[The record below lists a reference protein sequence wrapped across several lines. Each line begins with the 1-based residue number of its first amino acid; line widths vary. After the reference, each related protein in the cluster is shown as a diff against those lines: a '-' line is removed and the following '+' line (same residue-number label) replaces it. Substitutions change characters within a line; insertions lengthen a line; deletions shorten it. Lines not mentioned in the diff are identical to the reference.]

1 MSQKERPLS
10 PHLQIYRPQI
20 TSILS
25 ILHRLTGIAIG
36 VGTLVLAWWLIAAAI
51 GPEAY
56 GNVQWFLSS
65 WFGRCILLVFTFCFF
80 YHLCNGIRHLGW
92 DMGWGL
98 ELATLHITAWIVI
111 TAAIVLTLLSW
122 IAGYALKL

>member
-1 MSQKERPLS
+1 MDNPLS

-25 ILHRLTGIAIG
+25 ILHRLTGIALG

-65 WFGRCILLVFTFCFF
+65 WFGTFILLGFTFCLF

-98 ELATLHITAWIVI
+98 ELATLHITSWIVI